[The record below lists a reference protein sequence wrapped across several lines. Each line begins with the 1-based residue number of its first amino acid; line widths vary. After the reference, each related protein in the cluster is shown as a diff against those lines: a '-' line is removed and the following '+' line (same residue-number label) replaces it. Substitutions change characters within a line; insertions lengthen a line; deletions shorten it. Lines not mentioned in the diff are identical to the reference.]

1 MKLMKINNTLNNV
14 IISLLFDNEVGKIL
28 FNLLNNDACG
38 GKIIENMRKRIKDA
52 FFILLIKVR
61 INIIGFN
68 KIFLDRVK
76 SINYFRYF

>member
-1 MKLMKINNTLNNV
+1 MKLMKINNTLNKV

-38 GKIIENMRKRIKDA
+38 RKIIENMRKRIKDA